1 MGMKYFI
8 FKISMKVIGLFQYFV
23 GPKLSL
29 SHEGSAM
36 ISTPTEKGVMMI
48 GGSSDIIELSGDSPE
63 KLEWKIIEQKL
74 QQPKYAHMLFYI
86 SNEIA
91 ATLTKN
97 SSNHSEKN

>member
-1 MGMKYFI
+1 
-8 FKISMKVIGLFQYFV
+8 MKVIGLFQYFV
-23 GPKLSL
+23 GPKFPL

>member
-1 MGMKYFI
+1 
-8 FKISMKVIGLFQYFV
+8 MKVIGLFQYFFV
-23 GPKLSL
+23 GPKIPL
-29 SHEGSAM
+29 SHQGSAM
-36 ISTPTEKGVMMI
+36 ISSPTEKGVMMI
-48 GGSSDIIELSGDSPE
+48 GGSCDIIELSGDSPE